1 MDAPYFFEGKANF
14 VSFYSSSNDESYVTD
29 VNISQKKN

>member
-14 VSFYSSSNDESYVTD
+14 VNFYSGSNDESYVTD